1 MTDNEVKTKDAVEF
15 FLEGRQHP
23 TAQKLLDFHRAN
35 PVFFL
40 AFAGEFFWLKKR
52 GRPGAAKA
60 LLMFLRGAKSWHG
73 VDEFMVNNDI
83 FPLLSR
89 LCILFYPALNN
100 ATLEIRQCEAD
111 EILGTDV
118 VPRGGKKSGM
128 VLRAREA
135 TRLEIDQ
142 LPPMPIP
149 PVVNRRATR
158 RRTVKPEQA
167 AYVFPYI
174 KELVTHSPHPRN
186 RILRMLLRHAKRQP
200 EVFAFAEKTMRSRLA
215 KDLSH
220 FSILDIFTYSKQTA
234 QRAAGEKKRFTL
246 SGKIAALYCRAAIR
260 QNPRFNGWTEF
271 KEDSKGQ
278 RRGRANALL
287 GCYLASGTVN
297 GEPHPRLLWHRDAVG
312 VDAG

>member
-1 MTDNEVKTKDAVEF
+1 MF
-15 FLEGRQHP
+15 FR
-23 TAQKLLDFHRAN
+23 D
-35 PVFFL
+35 
-40 AFAGEFFWLKKR
+40 KR
-52 GRPGAAKA
+52 
-60 LLMFLRGAKSWHG
+60 WQG
-73 VDEFMVNNDI
+73 VDEFMVNDLI

-89 LCILFYPALNN
+89 VCILLYPALNN

-118 VPRGGKKSGM
+118 VSRGGKKKGM

-142 LPPMPIP
+142 LPPMPAP

-158 RRTVKPEQA
+158 RRTVKPEEA

-174 KELVTHSPHPRN
+174 KELVAQSPHPRN
-186 RILRMLLRHAKRQP
+186 RVLRTFLRHAKTQP
-200 EVFAFAEKTMRSRLA
+200 EVFALAEMRTRA
-215 KDLSH
+215 KYAKPLRH
-220 FSILDIFTYSKQTA
+220 FSILDVFTYSKQTA

-260 QNPRFNGWTEF
+260 RNPQFNGWTEF

-287 GCYLASGTVN
+287 GCYLASSPVN
-297 GEPHPRLLWHRDAVG
+297 GEPHPRLLWHRDEVG
-312 VDAG
+312 VSAQ